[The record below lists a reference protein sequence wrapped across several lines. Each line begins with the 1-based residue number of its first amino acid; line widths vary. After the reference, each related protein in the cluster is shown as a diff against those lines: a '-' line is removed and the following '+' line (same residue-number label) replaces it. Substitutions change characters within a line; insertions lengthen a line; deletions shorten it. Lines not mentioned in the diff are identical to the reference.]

1 MKITIQPTHLGNLP
15 AGHQAVTVNCHD
27 DDGAELVLFNAVYD
41 NAVTALTAVNGTRKL
56 PAEPVASGTLEAAAE
71 ALAIRFLPADEATA
85 DAA

>member
-41 NAVTALTAVNGTRKL
+41 GAALTAVNGTRKL

-71 ALAIRFLPADEATA
+71 GLAGRFLPALEPTA
-85 DAA
+85 DASV

>member
-41 NAVTALTAVNGTRKL
+41 GSALTAVNGTRKL
-56 PAEPVASGTLEAAAE
+56 PQDPVAAGAIDAAAEVLAGRFLPSAEPVPEAV
-71 ALAIRFLPADEATA
+71 
-85 DAA
+85 